1 MSKGSSDEQISSES
15 ESGGEEAES
24 EGGDAPRVSQW
35 VDEDDEIDY
44 EAIEPSRPRSIK
56 DDLASL
62 SFGALLKANKAL
74 AKEEENESGSDESAS
89 SDSSDDEDE
98 EPVAETSKA
107 GETLRKPKEKRA
119 NKHAP
124 MEMSSKRPVSRKRM
138 VVEVTPIKYRDP
150 RFGDA
155 AGEFSADHF
164 RKDYTFLADVRSQ
177 ELETLKQN
185 LSRAKKLLASSPA
198 HLREE
203 RGREVEKLERAVRRT
218 ESTIERSKR
227 EAFERDVLLK
237 AKREERE
244 RRLQG
249 KKAWYMKKADQKKM
263 TLEAKFES
271 MSGKEAKKAMEKR
284 QKKMAQKD
292 KRSRP
297 FFGAVSSQRVSA
309 SAGVV
314 GAGGTKH
321 RSRIGGESR
330 PKKRRRID
338 EE

>member
-1 MSKGSSDEQISSES
+1 MPAIAAERKRKRVQEQETQTFELSKGSSDEQISSES

-249 KKAWYMKKADQKKM
+249 KKAWYMKK
-263 TLEAKFES
+263 
-271 MSGKEAKKAMEKR
+271 GI
-284 QKKMAQKD
+284 
-292 KRSRP
+292 
-297 FFGAVSSQRVSA
+297 
-309 SAGVV
+309 V
-314 GAGGTKH
+314 G
-321 RSRIGGESR
+321 
-330 PKKRRRID
+330 
-338 EE
+338 